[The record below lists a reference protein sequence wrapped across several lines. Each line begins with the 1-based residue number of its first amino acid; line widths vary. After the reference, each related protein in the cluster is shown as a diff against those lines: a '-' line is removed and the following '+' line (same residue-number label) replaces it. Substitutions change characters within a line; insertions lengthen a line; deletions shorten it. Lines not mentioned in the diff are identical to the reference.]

1 MGRGSMHSSRQA
13 IVPAALL
20 ATILAFSAGD
30 AQAGDAERGKLLYE
44 NHCKVCHTSVVHV
57 REDRKATSREEIR
70 TWVQR
75 WNKELGLQWGSVDV
89 DDVIE
94 YLNERY
100 YKLDDAS

>member
-1 MGRGSMHSSRQA
+1 MPRGSIHSSYNP

-20 ATILAFSAGD
+20 ATVLAFSLVNARAGE
-30 AQAGDAERGKLLYE
+30 AERGKLLYE
-44 NHCKVCHTSVVHV
+44 NHCKVCHTSVVHI
-57 REDRKATSREEIR
+57 REDRKAGSREEIR

-75 WNKELGLQWGSVDV
+75 WNKDLGLQWGSVEV